1 MDTDAMVKLTK
12 AGAKEQAAKAFTII
26 LTPRVR
32 QECVG
37 QGKAAGHPDA
47 VRIEENLRR
56 GFLSAGRSRRSAKTE
71 ALLRTLRLSGGEA
84 DVLRLYQGGGA
95 DLVVSDDRRFL
106 RIVEGLGVPF
116 TTPSALL
123 VALVRVGSATRAEG
137 LALLE
142 SLAPFMSDEEYL
154 EARRAM
160 EAD

>member
-1 MDTDAMVKLTK
+1 MVKLTK
-12 AGAKEQAAKAFTII
+12 AGATEHAAKAFTII
-26 LTPRVR
+26 LAPHVR
-32 QECVG
+32 QECVD

-56 GFLSAGRSRRSAKTE
+56 RLLSAGRPRRSAKTE
-71 ALLRTLRLSGGEA
+71 ALIRTLRLSGGEA
-84 DVLRLYQGGGA
+84 DVLRLFQGGGV

-123 VALVRVGSATRAEG
+123 VALVRRGNATRAEG

-142 SLAPFMSDEEYL
+142 RLALFISDEEYV

-160 EAD
+160 EVD